1 LDARSKGLVT
11 RRAPGSGNAEGNES
25 SREVRFLVG
34 YGRHSTQ
41 GNAASEEDKTLK
53 VAWKCKRGEAQGEC
67 IIALGAAKKL
77 EP

>member
-1 LDARSKGLVT
+1 VR
-11 RRAPGSGNAEGNES
+11 RRAPGSGNAEGKES
-25 SREVRFLVG
+25 SREVRFGVDD
-34 YGRHSTQ
+34 GRHWTLE
-41 GNAASEEDKTLK
+41 NAASEEDKTLK